1 MSVRPGRAG
10 RVPRL
15 VVALL
20 TAALAIGL
28 PPAGGQE
35 PAGDE
40 RPPVLTAQTGTVG
53 TGDTFE
59 LGLDPAS
66 LPPDGTVELVLHGR
80 VRSRSELAVS
90 MRGDGLR
97 GTVYQVTLPVSEL
110 PTGTD
115 GSRGVAISL
124 DPAVPG
130 GLSLGASGVYP
141 LEVRARDAAG
151 TLLGTLVT
159 HLVREPEDS
168 DESPPLAV
176 AVVAHTLHEPALGT
190 DGERVLDDDEVAQ
203 LAPLLAALAASDA
216 PVNLTLSADPLLALQ
231 AAAEAGDP
239 AAAAALEALRA
250 IAAQGAVLGGTY
262 APTTPDALVAA
273 RLEGELDQHLDAFDA
288 TVGEVLGVAPDTA
301 TWSAPADLGDAGA
314 AALAERGVDR
324 VVVDPG
330 QVEPLR
336 AGLLSLSLAQ
346 PYLVQ
351 LDDSDR
357 DLSALSLDRQILDN
371 LATDVSP
378 ALEVSHL
385 IAELAMLWFE
395 QPGIPRAAVLP
406 IDADV
411 RPEVAAAL
419 LPALDGGAIL
429 EATTVEEAFA
439 AASPLLQPGGGQVD
453 RALAPGDPERIGPAV
468 RSRLPAARAL
478 LAGLAS
484 LLGAADERATLVPT
498 AAAHV
503 LVATSTAIGE
513 RTQLAHLDAVGAA
526 VEQLTGAVSAPGRE
540 TVTLTARDGT
550 VPLVVRNDGDVPLE
564 VEVRLESSKLEFPDG
579 EVVPLTLAPGSSRL
593 DLAVRARAS
602 GSIPLT
608 VTITSPDGS
617 LTLAE
622 VDYSIRSTAVAG
634 AGIFLS
640 AGAALFLMVW
650 WARHWHRTRRSAKL
664 IEAKHLSH
672 PSGRPPAGEPV
683 GRH

>member
-1 MSVRPGRAG
+1 
-10 RVPRL
+10 
-15 VVALL
+15 VALVL
-20 TAALAIGL
+20 GLGL
-28 PPAGGQE
+28 PPAAGQE
-35 PAGDE
+35 PAEDE

-53 TGDTFE
+53 TGETFE
-59 LGLDPAS
+59 LGLDAAS

-80 VRSRSELAVS
+80 IRSRSELAVS

-110 PTGTD
+110 PTAPD
-115 GSRGVAISL
+115 GSRRVAISL
-124 DPAVPG
+124 DPNLPG

-159 HLVREPEDS
+159 HLVREPDDS

-176 AVVAHTLHEPALGT
+176 AVVARTLHEPALGT
-190 DGERVLDDDEVAQ
+190 DGERVLDEAEVAD
-203 LAPLLAALAASDA
+203 LAPLLAVLADSGA
-216 PVNLTLSADPLLALQ
+216 PVSLTASADPLIALE
-231 AAAEAGDP
+231 AAAEGGDP
-239 AAAAALEALRA
+239 AAAAVLEDLRA
-250 IAAQGAVLGGTY
+250 IAGQGAVLGGTY
-262 APTTPDALVAA
+262 APTTPDALVSS
-273 RLEGELDQHLDAFDA
+273 RLEGELDQHLDAFAA
-288 TVGEVLGVAPDTA
+288 TVREVLGVAPDTA
-301 TWSAPADLGDAGA
+301 TWVAPSDLGEPGA
-314 AALAERGVDR
+314 TALAERGVDR
-324 VVVDPG
+324 VVVDPD

-351 LDDSDR
+351 LDDTDR
-357 DLSALSLDRQILDN
+357 ELSALSLDRQILDN
-371 LATDVSP
+371 LGTDASP
-378 ALEVSHL
+378 ALEASHL
-385 IAELAMLWFE
+385 VAELAMLWFE

-419 LPALDGGAIL
+419 LAALDGGAIL
-429 EATTVEEAFA
+429 EAVTVEGAFA
-439 AASPLLQPGGGQVD
+439 AAGPLLQPGGGRVD
-453 RALAPGDPERIGPAV
+453 RELASSDPDRIAPAV
-468 RSRLPAARAL
+468 RAQLAPARAL

-484 LLGAADERATLVPT
+484 LLGGADEGATWVPT
-498 AAAHV
+498 AAAH
-503 LVATSTAIGE
+503 LLLATSTALPE

-526 VEQLTGAVSAPGRE
+526 VEQLTGAVNVPRRE

-564 VEVRLESSKLEFPDG
+564 VSVRLESSKLEFPEGD
-579 EVVPLTLAPGSSRL
+579 VLPLTLAPGSSRL

-672 PSGRPPAGEPV
+672 PSGRPGARETA

>member
-1 MSVRPGRAG
+1 VTAGPARAG

-20 TAALAIGL
+20 TATLVLGL

-35 PAGDE
+35 PAEDE
-40 RPPVLTAQTGTVG
+40 RPPVLTAQTGPVG

-66 LPPDGTVELVLHGR
+66 IPPDGAVELVLHGR

-110 PTGTD
+110 PTAPD
-115 GSRGVAISL
+115 GSRRVAISL
-124 DPAVPG
+124 DPNLPG

-151 TLLGTLVT
+151 TLLGALVT
-159 HLVREPEDS
+159 HLVREPDGG

-176 AVVAHTLHEPALGT
+176 AVVARALHEPTLGA
-190 DGERVLDDDEVAQ
+190 DGERLLDGAEVA
-203 LAPLLAALAASDA
+203 AVGPLLAALADSGA
-216 PVNLTLSADPLLALQ
+216 PVNLTLAADPLLALRADAQ
-231 AAAEAGDP
+231 GGDP
-239 AAAAALEALRA
+239 AAAAALEDLRA
-250 IAAQGAVLGGTY
+250 IAGKGSVLGGTY

-273 RLEGELDQHLDAFDA
+273 GLEDELDQHLDAYAA
-288 TVGEVLGVAPDTA
+288 TVREVLDVAPDTA
-301 TWSAPADLGDAGA
+301 TWSAPSDLGDAGA
-314 AALAERGVDR
+314 AALAERGVER
-324 VVVDPG
+324 IVVETD

-351 LDDSDR
+351 LDATDR
-357 DLSALSLDRQILDN
+357 DLSAMSLDRQILDN
-371 LATDVSP
+371 LGTDASP
-378 ALEVSHL
+378 ALEASHL
-385 IAELAMLWFE
+385 VAELAMLWFE

-406 IDADV
+406 IDPDV

-419 LPALDGGAIL
+419 MAALDGGAIL
-429 EATTVEEAFA
+429 EATTVDEAFA
-439 AASPLLQPGGGQVD
+439 AATPLLQPGGGRVD
-453 RALAPGDPERIGPAV
+453 RELAPSDPERIAPAV
-468 RSRLPAARAL
+468 RSQLPTARAL

-484 LLGAADERATLVPT
+484 LLGEADEGTTRVAT

-503 LVATSTAIGE
+503 LLATSTALPE
-513 RTQLAHLDAVGAA
+513 RTQLAHLEAVGAA
-526 VEQLTGAVSAPGRE
+526 VEELTGAVSAPGRE
-540 TVTLTARDGT
+540 TITLTARDGT
-550 VPLVVRNDGDVPLE
+550 VPLVVRNDGDLPLE
-564 VEVRLESSKLEFPDG
+564 VSVRLESSKLEFPEGD
-579 EVVPLTLAPGSSRL
+579 VLPLTLAPGSSRL

-617 LTLAE
+617 LTLGE

-672 PSGRPPAGEPV
+672 PSGRPQAGEPA

>member
-1 MSVRPGRAG
+1 MSAGPARVGRAA
-10 RVPRL
+10 RAAVAVL
-15 VVALL
+15 TVALVL
-20 TAALAIGL
+20 GL
-28 PPAGGQE
+28 PQAEGQE
-35 PAGDE
+35 PAEDE
-40 RPPVLTAQTGTVG
+40 RPPVLTAQTGPVG

-59 LGLDPAS
+59 LGLDAGS

-80 VRSRSELAVS
+80 VRSRSELTVS
-90 MRGDGLR
+90 MQGDGLR
-97 GTVYQVTLPVSEL
+97 STVYQVTLPVSEL
-110 PTGTD
+110 PTAPD
-115 GSRGVAISL
+115 GSRRVAISL
-124 DPAVPG
+124 DPNLPG

-151 TLLGTLVT
+151 TLLGTLIT
-159 HLVREPEDS
+159 HLVRAPDDG

-176 AVVAHTLHEPALGT
+176 AVIARALHEPALAP
-190 DGERVLDDDEVAQ
+190 DGERVLDADELAGM
-203 LAPLLAALAASDA
+203 APLLAALANSGA
-216 PVNLTLSADPLLALQ
+216 PVNLTLSADPLVALA
-231 AAAEAGDP
+231 AAAEGGDQE
-239 AAAAALEALRA
+239 ATAALDDLRA
-250 IAAQGAVLGGTY
+250 IAERGAVLGGTY

-273 RLEGELDQHLDAFDA
+273 RLEGELDEHLDAFA
-288 TVGEVLGVAPDTA
+288 ASVTEVLGVDPDTG
-301 TWSAPADLGDAGA
+301 TWLAPSDLGEPGA
-314 AALAERGVDR
+314 AALAERGVER
-324 VVVDPG
+324 LVVDTD

-351 LDDSDR
+351 LDDDR
-357 DLSALSLDRQILDN
+357 ELSAMSVDRQILDG
-371 LATDVSP
+371 LGSDASP
-378 ALEVSHL
+378 ALEASHL
-385 IAELAMLWFE
+385 VAELAMLWFE

-411 RPEVAAAL
+411 RPEVVTAL
-419 LPALDGGAIL
+419 LAALDGDAML
-429 EATTVEEAFA
+429 EAVTVEGAFA
-439 AASPLLQPGGGQVD
+439 AAGPLLQPGGGQVD
-453 RALAPGDPERIGPAV
+453 RALVPSDPEPIASEV
-468 RSRLPAARAL
+468 RSGLPAARAL
-478 LAGLAS
+478 LVGLAS
-484 LLGAADERATLVPT
+484 LLGGADEEATWVPT
-498 AAAHV
+498 AAAH
-503 LVATSTAIGE
+503 LLLATSTALPE
-513 RTQLAHLDAVGAA
+513 RAQVEHLEAVGAA
-526 VEQLTGAVSAPGRE
+526 VEQLATAVSVPRRE

-564 VEVRLESSKLEFPDG
+564 VSVRLESSKLEFPQGD
-579 EVVPLTLAPGSSRL
+579 VLPLTLAPGSSRL
-593 DLAVRARAS
+593 DLAVRTRAS

-672 PSGRPPAGEPV
+672 PSGRAPAGEAA